1 MMFKKNTTDTR
12 RPARRLVPRKT
23 MYAKAASSRE
33 EIEEY
38 ESESEPSMKLS
49 QAFIVVLV
57 LHVVAVA
64 GIYGF
69 NRLKE
74 KPARPAVAKSESIQ
88 EPAPL
93 AVTEKKADS
102 NAKPEAAAAPK
113 AETAQT
119 TYTVVAG
126 DTLRRIASK
135 HQTSIEAIEKAN
147 NLTSTSVIKVGQ
159 VLIIGS
165 SAKNATAAT
174 AASPTD
180 TPAKSAPAPTVVAK
194 APPVK
199 VPEAQEKTEAKPQEK
214 AASKEEKTHVVAKG
228 DNPYSLAKKYNVTQA
243 SLMKANNIDDP
254 KKLKIGQKLL
264 IP

>member
-1 MMFKKNTTDTR
+1 MMFKKNTTAPR

-23 MYAKAASSRE
+23 MHARAASSRE
-33 EIEEY
+33 EVEEY

-69 NRLKE
+69 NQLKE
-74 KPARPAVAKSESIQ
+74 KPARPATTKTETAEAAA
-88 EPAPL
+88 PA
-93 AVTEKKADS
+93 AVTEKKAEPV
-102 NAKPEAAAAPK
+102 AK
-113 AETAQT
+113 AEPAKTQEAQA

-135 HQTSIEAIEKAN
+135 FNTSIESLEKAN
-147 NLTSTSVIKVGQ
+147 NLTSTSILKVGQ
-159 VLIIGS
+159 TLVVGS
-165 SAKNATAAT
+165 AAKSQAAQAQHAEP
-174 AASPTD
+174 AAKAVP
-180 TPAKSAPAPTVVAK
+180 TPAVVAK

-199 VPEAQEKTEAKPQEK
+199 APPVQEKAEAKPSENPK
-214 AASKEEKTHVVAKG
+214 TSEEKTHVVAKG
-228 DNPYSLAKKYNVTQA
+228 DNPYSLAKKYNITQA
-243 SLMKANNIDDP
+243 ALMKANNIDDP
-254 KKLKIGQKLL
+254 KKLKIGQTLV

>member
-1 MMFKKNTTDTR
+1 MMFKKNTTAPR

-23 MYAKAASSRE
+23 MHARAASSRE
-33 EIEEY
+33 EVEEY

-69 NRLKE
+69 NQLKE
-74 KPARPAVAKSESIQ
+74 KPARPAAAKAETP
-88 EPAPL
+88 EAAAPA
-93 AVTEKKADS
+93 AVTEKKAETV
-102 NAKPEAAAAPK
+102 AK
-113 AETAQT
+113 AEPAKSQETQT

-126 DTLRRIASK
+126 DTLKRIASK
-135 HQTSIEAIEKAN
+135 FKTSIESLEKAN
-147 NLTSTSVIKVGQ
+147 NLTSTSILKVGQ
-159 VLIIGS
+159 TLVVGS
-165 SAKNATAAT
+165 SAKAAAAPAQAVDSTAK
-174 AASPTD
+174 AAP
-180 TPAKSAPAPTVVAK
+180 TPAVVAK

-199 VPEAQEKTEAKPQEK
+199 PAAVQEK
-214 AASKEEKTHVVAKG
+214 AEAQPLEKPQTTEEKSYVVAKG
-228 DNPYSLAKKYNVTQA
+228 DNPYSLAKKFNITQA
-243 SLMKANNIDDP
+243 ALMKANNIDDP

>member
-1 MMFKKNTTDTR
+1 MMFKKNTTAPR

-23 MYAKAASSRE
+23 MHARAASNRE

-69 NRLKE
+69 NQLKE
-74 KPARPAVAKSESIQ
+74 KPARPASAKTETA
-88 EPAPL
+88 EAAAPA
-93 AVTEKKADS
+93 AVTEKKAETV
-102 NAKPEAAAAPK
+102 AK
-113 AETAQT
+113 AEPATPAKSQETQT

-126 DTLRRIASK
+126 DTLKRIASK
-135 HQTSIEAIEKAN
+135 FSTSIESLEKAN
-147 NLTSTSVIKVGQ
+147 NLTSTSILKVGQ
-159 VLIIGS
+159 TLVVGS
-165 SAKNATAAT
+165 SAKAAAAPAQAAESTAK
-174 AASPTD
+174 AAP
-180 TPAKSAPAPTVVAK
+180 TPAVVAK

-199 VPEAQEKTEAKPQEK
+199 PAAVQEKVEAKPLEK
-214 AASKEEKTHVVAKG
+214 PQTTEEKSYVVAKG
-228 DNPYSLAKKYNVTQA
+228 DNPYSLAKKFNTTQA
-243 SLMKANNIDDP
+243 ALMKANNIDDP
-254 KKLKIGQKLL
+254 KKLKIGQKLI

>member
-1 MMFKKNTTDTR
+1 MMFKKNTTAPR

-23 MYAKAASSRE
+23 MHARAASNRE

-69 NRLKE
+69 NQLKE
-74 KPARPAVAKSESIQ
+74 KPARPASAKTETA
-88 EPAPL
+88 EAAAPA
-93 AVTEKKADS
+93 AVTEKKAETV
-102 NAKPEAAAAPK
+102 AK
-113 AETAQT
+113 AEPATPAKSQETQT

-126 DTLRRIASK
+126 DTLKRIASK
-135 HQTSIEAIEKAN
+135 FSTSIESLEKAN
-147 NLTSTSVIKVGQ
+147 NLTSTSILKVGQ
-159 VLIIGS
+159 TLVVGS
-165 SAKNATAAT
+165 SAKAAAAPAQAAESTAK
-174 AASPTD
+174 AAP
-180 TPAKSAPAPTVVAK
+180 TPAVVAK

-199 VPEAQEKTEAKPQEK
+199 SAAVQEKVEAKPLEK
-214 AASKEEKTHVVAKG
+214 PQTTEEKSYVVAKG
-228 DNPYSLAKKYNVTQA
+228 DNPYSLAKKFNTTQA
-243 SLMKANNIDDP
+243 ALMKANNIDDP
-254 KKLKIGQKLL
+254 KKLKIGQKLV